1 MTEGGASRAS
11 RLSSLESVALDAL
24 GAIGH
29 AVVLTAPDGEILLWN
44 LGAEQVY
51 GWTEEEA
58 LGRNVRELLASDD
71 AEVNAAISEVV
82 SSGKTWFGDYYA
94 RTRARSAVLV
104 HATASPVTDDEG
116 HMVAIVNVA
125 HDVSERRSSEQSL
138 RREAERLRVAFETA
152 RMGSWS
158 WNLATGIV
166 TWDEHMELRYGLE
179 PGTFGGSFEEF
190 VSRVHPDDRQRTLE
204 EVDWA
209 RTMEAELTFEHR
221 VVWPDGSVHWLE
233 ARGRPVRDD
242 KGEFVGMVGVGIDI
256 DERKQL
262 QALTTE
268 ASELRATA
276 QLARDLLEAER
287 IAGLGSWRWE
297 ADTNLVTLSAEM
309 ARMLGSERTM
319 SGVEFAETLQR
330 VAHPD
335 DVAELERS
343 AQEALGRRQRRYV
356 MELRLMIDGAPRTV
370 VHRGEILVD
379 PDSRDLIAVRGTF
392 QDITEQRKAE
402 TQLQDARLR
411 LVAERRAVQVLHET
425 LIRPSFPAL
434 ESFDI
439 AARYLAATN
448 DSEIGGDW
456 YDSFETP
463 AGGVILAVGDVS
475 GHGVTSARLMAKL
488 RHATRAYAS
497 IDDDL
502 SLLLRRL
509 DSFLDQVRDDIQIAT
524 VLVARLDPASGRL
537 ELVSAGHPP
546 PVLVRDRRAELIELT
561 PGPPLGA
568 PSAHDAFPSVTATL
582 QPGSALV
589 LFTDG
594 LVERRT
600 DSLDAGFSRLL
611 QAFDAVDGDVTAER
625 YCELAIHA
633 CLRDTEQEDDVC
645 LLAIH
650 RHTGPSRSSR

>member
-1 MTEGGASRAS
+1 MTEGSGSGPREPGPIHQLAPY
-11 RLSSLESVALDAL
+11 VLD
-24 GAIGH
+24 AIGH
-29 AVVLTAPDGEILLWN
+29 AVVVTAPDGEILLWN
-44 LGAEQVY
+44 PGAEQLY
-51 GWTEEEA
+51 GWTDEEA
-58 LGRNVRELLASDD
+58 TGRRVGELLASND
-71 AEVNAAISEVV
+71 AEINATILEMVTA
-82 SSGKTWFGDYYA
+82 GKMWTGDYYA
-94 RTRARSAVLV
+94 RTRSGASVLV
-104 HATASPVTDDEG
+104 HATAAPVFDDNG
-116 HMVAIVNVA
+116 RRVAIVNVA
-125 HDVSERRSSEQSL
+125 HDVSERRSSEQFL
-138 RREAERLRVAFETA
+138 RRETERLSVAFETA

-158 WNLATGIV
+158 WNVATGEV
-166 TWDEHMELRYGLE
+166 VWDEKMELRFGLA
-179 PGTFGGSFEEF
+179 PGTFRGTFEEYAE
-190 VSRVHPDDRQRTLE
+190 RVHPDDREQTLAAVE
-204 EVDWA
+204 HA
-209 RTMEAELTFEHR
+209 RETESELMFEHR

-242 KGEFVGMVGVGIDI
+242 DGVFVGMVGVGIDI

-262 QALTTE
+262 QALTME

-276 QLARDLLEAER
+276 QLASDLLEAER

-297 ADTNLVTLSAEM
+297 ASTNRVTLSAEM
-309 ARMLGSERTM
+309 ARMLDSERTM
-319 SGVEFAETLQR
+319 TGVEFADTLQR

-343 AQEALGRRQRRYV
+343 AQEALGSRQRRYV
-356 MELRLMIDGAPRTV
+356 MECRLMVDDDARTV
-370 VHRGEILVD
+370 VHRGEIVLD
-379 PDSRDLIAVRGTF
+379 PDTRQLLEVRGTF

-402 TQLQDARLR
+402 SDLQSARLR

-425 LIRPSFPAL
+425 LIRPSFPTL
-434 ESFDI
+434 DSYDI

-448 DSEIGGDW
+448 ESEIGGDW
-456 YDSFETP
+456 YDSFATP
-463 AGGVILAVGDVS
+463 AGDVMLAVGDVS

-509 DSFLDQVRDDIQIAT
+509 DGFLHQVRDDIQIAT
-524 VLVARLDPASGRL
+524 LLLARLDPPSGNV

-546 PVLVRDRRAELIELT
+546 PALVDGGLVNFLEII

-568 PSAHDAFPSVTATL
+568 PSAPDGFQSVTAAL
-582 QPGSALV
+582 RPGSALV

-611 QAFDAVDGDVTAER
+611 RGLDVADADTTADR
-625 YCELAIHA
+625 YCELAIDA
-633 CLRDTEQEDDVC
+633 CLGGIDHEDDVC
-645 LLAIH
+645 LLVIRRLSTA
-650 RHTGPSRSSR
+650 R

>member
-1 MTEGGASRAS
+1 
-11 RLSSLESVALDAL
+11 LSAIDRSAPFVLH
-24 GAIGH
+24 AIGH
-29 AVVLTAPDGEILLWN
+29 AVVLTAADGEILLWN
-44 LGAEQVY
+44 PGSEQVY
-51 GWTEEEA
+51 GWTEAEA
-58 LGRNVRELLASDD
+58 VGRNARDLLASEDT
-71 AEVNAAISEVV
+71 EVNAAISEMVAA
-82 SSGKTWFGDYYA
+82 GKTWSGDYYA
-94 RTRARSAVLV
+94 RTRSGRSVLV
-104 HATASPVTDDEG
+104 HASAAPVADDDG
-116 HMVAIVNVA
+116 RMVAIVNVA
-125 HDVSERRSSEQSL
+125 HDVSERRSSEQAL
-138 RREAERLRVAFETA
+138 RREAERLRIAFDTA
-152 RMGSWS
+152 RMGSWT
-158 WNLATGIV
+158 WNIATGLV
-166 TWDEHMELRYGLE
+166 TWDEHMELRYGLA
-179 PGTFGGSFEEF
+179 PGTFGGTFEEF
-190 VSRVHPDDRQRTLE
+190 VARVHSDDRERTLE
-204 EVDWA
+204 EVA
-209 RTMEAELTFEHR
+209 RARETEAELMFEHR
-221 VVWPDGSVHWLE
+221 VVWPDGSIHWLE

-242 KGEFVGMVGVGIDI
+242 DGEFVGMVGVGIDI

-262 QALTTE
+262 EALTIE

-276 QLARDLLEAER
+276 QLAGDLLEAER

-297 ADTNLVTLSAEM
+297 AGTNLVTLSAEM

-319 SGVEFAETLQR
+319 TGVEFAETLQR

-343 AQEALGRRQRRYV
+343 AQEALGRRQRRYLL
-356 MELRLMIDGAPRTV
+356 ECRLVIDGAPRTV
-370 VHRGEILVD
+370 VHRGEILLD
-379 PDSRDLIAVRGTF
+379 PDTRELLAVRGTF

-402 TQLQDARLR
+402 TQLHEARLR

-448 DSEIGGDW
+448 ESEIGGDW
-456 YDSFETP
+456 YDSFATP
-463 AGGVILAVGDVS
+463 AGDVVLAVGDVS

-509 DSFLDQVRDDIQIAT
+509 DSFLDQVREDIQIAT
-524 VLVARLDPASGRL
+524 LLLARLDPANGDL

-546 PVLVRDRRAELIELT
+546 PVLVGDRGAELIEIA

-568 PSAHDAFPSVTATL
+568 PLTHDAFQSTAATL
-582 QPGSALV
+582 HPGSALV

-600 DSLDAGFSRLL
+600 DSLDAGFARLL
-611 QAFDAVDGDVTAER
+611 HAYDGVDREASADR
-625 YCELAIHA
+625 YCELAIEA
-633 CLRDTEQEDDVC
+633 CLRGTDQEDDVC
-645 LLAIH
+645 LLAIR
-650 RHTGPSRSSR
+650 RHTREPR

>member
-1 MTEGGASRAS
+1 MTEGRAS
-11 RLSSLESVALDAL
+11 PERNVSSLERLAPHVLD
-24 GAIGH
+24 AIGH
-29 AVVLTAPDGEILLWN
+29 AVVLTAPDRGILLWN
-44 LGAEQVY
+44 PGSEQLY
-51 GWTEEEA
+51 GWTAEEA
-58 LGRNVRELLASDD
+58 VGRDVRDLLASDD
-71 AEVNAAISEVV
+71 AEVNASISEMVAA
-82 SSGKTWFGDYYA
+82 GKTWSGDYVTHTKDGA
-94 RTRARSAVLV
+94 AVLV
-104 HATASPVTDDEG
+104 HATAAPVFDESG
-116 HMVAIVNVA
+116 RMVAIASVA

-138 RREAERLRVAFETA
+138 RREAEHLRVAFETA
-152 RMGSWS
+152 RMGSWT
-158 WNLATGIV
+158 WDLATDV
-166 TWDEHMELRYGLE
+166 VVWDEAMEQRYGLE
-179 PGTFGGSFEEF
+179 SGTFSGTFEEF
-190 VSRVHPDDRQRTLE
+190 ISRVHPDDREGTLE
-204 EVDWA
+204 AVEHA
-209 RTMEAELTFEHR
+209 RANEAELMYEHR
-221 VVWPDGSVHWLE
+221 VLWPDGSVHWLE

-242 KGEFVGMVGVGIDI
+242 DGAFVGMVGVGIDI

-262 QALTTE
+262 QALTME
-268 ASELRATA
+268 ASELRGTA

-297 ADTNLVTLSAEM
+297 ADTNVVILSAEM

-319 SGVEFAETLQR
+319 TGVEFANTLQR

-335 DVAELERS
+335 DVAALERS
-343 AQEALGRRQRRYV
+343 AQEALERRQRRYL
-356 MELRLMIDGAPRTV
+356 MECRLLIDGAARTV
-370 VHRGEILVD
+370 VHRGEILLD
-379 PDSRDLIAVRGTF
+379 PATRDLIAVRGTF
-392 QDITEQRKAE
+392 QDITEQRMAE

-456 YDSFETP
+456 YDCFSTP
-463 AGGVILAVGDVS
+463 GGDVILAVGDVS

-497 IDDDL
+497 IGDDL

-509 DSFLDQVRDDIQIAT
+509 DGFLDQVREDIQIAT
-524 VLVARLDPASGRL
+524 VLLVRLDPASGGL

-546 PVLVRDRRAELIELT
+546 PVLVGGGQAELVGLA

-568 PSAHDAFPSVTATL
+568 PSTPDAFRSVEATL
-582 QPGSALV
+582 HPGGALV

-600 DSLDAGFSRLL
+600 DSLDAGFVRLL
-611 QAFDAVDGDVTAER
+611 SALERADADTTADG
-625 YCELAIHA
+625 YCELAIDA

-645 LLAIH
+645 LLAIR
-650 RHTGPSRSSR
+650 RHTAASG